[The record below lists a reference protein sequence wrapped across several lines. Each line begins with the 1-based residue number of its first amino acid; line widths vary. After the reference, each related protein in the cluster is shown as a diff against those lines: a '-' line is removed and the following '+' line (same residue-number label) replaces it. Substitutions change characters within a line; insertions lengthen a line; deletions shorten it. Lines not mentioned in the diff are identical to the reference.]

1 MNGLM
6 GANPDT
12 KRLRFDFGC
21 EDFLLGPMSPDQSG
35 AATVVGHNMLTQ
47 TSSHTV

>member
-1 MNGLM
+1 MNGLS

-21 EDFLLGPMSPDQSG
+21 EDFLCGPISTDQSG
-35 AATVVGHNMLTQ
+35 AATVVSRTC
-47 TSSHTV
+47 